1 LTNKR
6 LALSSFGK
14 QSFGQEMNNTRI
26 ICMEV
31 NNDKLVQQCPQ
42 KCDSQRVDAS
52 LIPCRGFSKVVSDT
66 LIGYSNL
73 DEVSA
78 TLDRLKERALQK
90 VRSVIECVELEQGG
104 NYKTSHRQNFEDY
117 NGGEIVVAHQVVIGK
132 TVELMDDHNNVVK
145 LGVNTRSSP
154 ITEDIEPRVIN
165 EGEQNPPLKENNN
178 LYGKEAITNAMLC
191 NSTTI
196 YLREE
201 GDPEAR
207 LCKTRDFG
215 ALAINIMPED
225 NFVQREK
232 VLNTWSFKINE
243 TQPLMKLNNLME
255 VSPISSNFS
264 FQKTTNGELHSQV
277 TCLDHDSNNNDVNS
291 KCKDHVENNQLQEE
305 HKKILESAG
314 NDHAMTTST
323 CLEHHEAVASDPQQ
337 EPSPSIGKEPLT
349 LQSFS
354 NICNV
359 QMLSNLD

>member
-1 LTNKR
+1 MLYN
-6 LALSSFGK
+6 SFGK
-14 QSFGQEMNNTRI
+14 QNFGQEMNDTRM

-31 NNDKLVQQCPQ
+31 KNDKLMQQCPK

-52 LIPCRGFSKVVSDT
+52 LISCRGFNKAASNT
-66 LIGYSNL
+66 LIGYFNL

-90 VRSVIECVELEQGG
+90 VRSVVECVELEQGG
-104 NYKTSHRQNFEDY
+104 NYKTLHQQSFEDY
-117 NGGEIVVAHQVVIGK
+117 GGGEVVVAHQVVIRK
-132 TVELMDDHNNVVK
+132 MVELMDDHNSVIK
-145 LGVNTRSSP
+145 LGINTRSSP
-154 ITEDIEPRVIN
+154 IMEDIEPRVIN
-165 EGEQNPPLKENNN
+165 EGEHNPPLKENNN

-196 YLREE
+196 YSCEQ

-215 ALAINIMPED
+215 ASAINIMPED
-225 NFVQREK
+225 NIVQREK
-232 VLNTWSFKINE
+232 VLNAWSFKINE

-277 TCLDHDSNNNDVNS
+277 TCLDHDSNNNDVNA
-291 KCKDHVENNQLQEE
+291 KYRDHVENNQLQEE

-323 CLEHHEAVASDPQQ
+323 CLEHHEAVASYTQQ
-337 EPSPSIGKEPLT
+337 GPSSSIGKKTLT
-349 LQSFS
+349 L
-354 NICNV
+354 
-359 QMLSNLD
+359 